1 MANLTVTDEL
11 LTAALAGYQAELDR
25 IDVKMGEIR
34 SLLGDGTNHRAVT
47 SDNGRPKRKFTVA
60 ARKRMQAAQKRRW
73 EKIKEAA
80 EPPQVGTAKTK
91 KRKMSAAGKAAI
103 IAGVKKRW
111 AAVKAAKQTQKPVV
125 AKKTGRK
132 KTTRKAKT
140 AAKAPEQSAAANA

>member
-34 SLLGDGTNHRAVT
+34 SLLGDGTNDRAVT
-47 SDNGRPKRKFTVA
+47 SDNGRHRRKFTAA

-73 EKIKEAA
+73 LKIKEAA

-111 AAVKAAKQTQKPVV
+111 AAVRAAKQDKTAVV
-125 AKKTGRK
+125 RKAGRK
-132 KTTRKAKT
+132 KVVARKTR
-140 AAKAPEQSAAANA
+140 AAAAPEQSAAANA